1 MLGAGLAS
9 GVQAAGGVGEVV
21 TSGSLLLAIP
31 LAVLAGLVSF
41 ASPCVLPLVPAYLS
55 YVTGL
60 TGAELAEATESR
72 SASRARVG
80 TPANAGGPNL
90 PQADGLAADGSAA
103 TLGPATADPAPPGST
118 TPRAATP
125 RTAAPS
131 TAAPASDT
139 PAATPAAATGLHP
152 RHRVWLGTVGFV
164 LGFSAVFVSYG
175 ALFGG
180 LGATLL
186 THQETITQVLGV
198 VVIVLGLGFLGV
210 IPALQREA
218 RLHHRPARGI
228 WGAPLLGAL
237 FGLGWTPCIGPT
249 LAAVQSLAF
258 TEGSA
263 LRGALLSVAYCI
275 GLGLPFLLVGLAM
288 ERGLTALTWARR
300 HTRTIQVVGGASL
313 VVLGLLMVTG
323 LWGEATIWLRGWISG
338 FEVPL

>member
-1 MLGAGLAS
+1 MIGAGLAS
-9 GVQAAGGVGEVV
+9 GGLAAAVQAAGVQAAGGVGEVV

-31 LAVLAGLVSF
+31 LALLAGLVSF

-72 SASRARVG
+72 SATRTRVG
-80 TPANAGGPNL
+80 SPATAAG
-90 PQADGLAADGSAA
+90 GLAAGESAAGELTGGESAAGAGAVVDVGSAA
-103 TLGPATADPAPPGST
+103 AVS
-118 TPRAATP
+118 
-125 RTAAPS
+125 
-131 TAAPASDT
+131 
-139 PAATPAAATGLHP
+139 TGLHP

-175 ALFGG
+175 AMFGG

-186 THQETITQVLGV
+186 THQDTITRVLGV

-263 LRGALLSVAYCI
+263 VRGALLSVAYCI

-288 ERGLTALTWARR
+288 ERGLTALAWARR
-300 HTRTIQVVGGASL
+300 HTRTIQVLGGASL

-323 LWGEATIWLRGWISG
+323 LWGEATLWLRGWITG

>member
-1 MLGAGLAS
+1 MPGAVLAPTVLAPAVLAG
-9 GVQAAGGVGEVV
+9 GVLTLAPAGVGEVV

-72 SASRARVG
+72 GATRARVSS
-80 TPANAGGPNL
+80 PSSAGGE
-90 PQADGLAADGSAA
+90 
-103 TLGPATADPAPPGST
+103 
-118 TPRAATP
+118 
-125 RTAAPS
+125 
-131 TAAPASDT
+131 PASV
-139 PAATPAAATGLHP
+139 PGPAAADRPVADARSGVHP

-186 THQETITQVLGV
+186 THQDTITRVLGV
-198 VVIVLGLGFLGV
+198 IVIVLGLGFLGV

-263 LRGALLSVAYCI
+263 LRGALLSVAYCV

-288 ERGLTALTWARR
+288 ERGLSALAWARR

-313 VVLGLLMVTG
+313 VVLGVLMVTG
-323 LWGEATIWLRGWISG
+323 LWGEATIGLRGWISG